1 MPSAVEFV
9 NRRLGKPLMRNH
21 SLVWI
26 RRSADLWYVTAEGH
40 NGLYWH
46 DSQDGAVEEALLW
59 AGMMQPASVVLVE
72 NGRKSIIAEY
82 GVPQRESAPGSGQPL
97 PATAAAG

>member
-1 MPSAVEFV
+1 
-9 NRRLGKPLMRNH
+9 MRNH

-72 NGRKSIIAEY
+72 NGRKSTIAEY
-82 GVPQRESAPGSGQPL
+82 GVPQRDTSPAACGQP
-97 PATAAAG
+97 ARRSAAGV